1 MRDEFRPAIEALQK
15 DLVDLEKKVSDTKAT
30 INRLC
35 ELAGASPIY
44 EDVTGG
50 NESASVT
57 SIRGDTFY
65 GKSIS
70 TAAREYLEMRRVARL
85 GPAPPRE
92 IYLNLLKGGLQFDT
106 ENETN
111 AVAGVRATMRKNS
124 AIFHRLPNGTYGL
137 LAWYPGAKA
146 PKNQSTQ
153 AEGEAEEEE
162 ETAEA

>member
-15 DLVDLEKKVSDTKAT
+15 DLVDLEKKVADTKST

-35 ELAGASPIY
+35 ELAGTSPIY
-44 EDVTGG
+44 EDVAG
-50 NESASVT
+50 SAEAVGVT
-57 SIRGDTFY
+57 SIQADTFY

-70 TAAREYLEMRRVARL
+70 TAAREYLEMRRAARL
-85 GPAPPRE
+85 GPAAPRE
-92 IYLNLLKGGLQFDT
+92 IYLNLLKGGLQFET

-111 AVAGVRATMRKNS
+111 AITGVRATMRKNS
-124 AIFHRLPNGTYGL
+124 AIFHRLPNGAYGL

-153 AEGEAEEEE
+153 AEGEAEEE
-162 ETAEA
+162 TGEA